1 MRLRKKYQNGG
12 GVPGGDPKREAEQLA
27 FAQLLKD
34 EAFKKKLEEKMRL
47 RDEYGVYAGTLPKIK
62 NVRGLDVTLRDVN
75 MPAHRG
81 NVADITVGDIELAS
95 MSRNEDVLVQGRPMY
110 EPDINA
116 GASKLAESKDRL
128 AYLKKND
135 PTSSEI
141 PTLEKSLINRL
152 GKYPEEVADMSAGS
166 IRRAMADATKE
177 MLDHSYWSKDWS
189 HVILYRLLPYCIAAM
204 G

>member
-1 MRLRKKYQNGG
+1 MLG
-12 GVPGGDPKREAEQLA
+12 AASLA
-27 FAQLLKD
+27 IP
-34 EAFKKKLEEKMRL
+34 
-47 RDEYGVYAGTLPKIK
+47 GTLPKIK

-110 EPDINA
+110 EPDITSS
-116 GASKLAESKDRL
+116 ASKLAESKDRL

-141 PTLEKSLINRL
+141 PTLEKSINNRL
-152 GKYPEEVADMSAGS
+152 GNYPEEVADMSAGLLEGLWPMRQKKCWIMFLLEQRLEPRHTLQTLTLLYCS
-166 IRRAMADATKE
+166 AGLRVSCPQTDLMTSADLRVT
-177 MLDHSYWSKDWS
+177 Y
-189 HVILYRLLPYCIAAM
+189 
-204 G
+204 